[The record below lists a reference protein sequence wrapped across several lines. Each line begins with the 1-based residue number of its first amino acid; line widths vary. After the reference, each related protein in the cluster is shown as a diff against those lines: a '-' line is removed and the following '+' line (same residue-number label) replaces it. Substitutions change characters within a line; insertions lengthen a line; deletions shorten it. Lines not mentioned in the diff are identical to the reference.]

1 MTSLHELRAIEQQ
14 RIADERA
21 ARTKAAEAEETAR
34 RTAEQARLDEIAA
47 RERAERDAQLRIE
60 QARADA
66 EREARMR
73 VEATEAAERSRLVVA
88 LEQERFAQEME
99 LRRAD
104 IAKRRPTWMV
114 VVTAFAL
121 IGGIAFGALAID
133 RMHEADTAQAGKAA
147 ADAEM
152 AAARKEAAAA
162 VARLDAMQKD
172 LDALDAKVREA
183 QHAVENATNQIE
195 LKHAQ
200 QLLAEANRQASEA
213 RKHRQE
219 LQDAKDAAIRKAGFD
234 TAKCGN
240 GVLGCMDKH

>member
-34 RTAEQARLDEIAA
+34 RSAEQARLDEIAA

-66 EREARMR
+66 EREARLR
-73 VEATEAAERSRLVVA
+73 VESAEATERARLTAA
-88 LEQERFAQEME
+88 LEQERLAQEME

-114 VVTAFAL
+114 VVTAFA
-121 IGGIAFGALAID
+121 IVGGIAFGALAID

-152 AAARKEAAAA
+152 AAAKKEAAAA
-162 VARLDAMQKD
+162 VAKLDAMQKD
-172 LDALDAKVREA
+172 LDVLDQKVREA
-183 QHAVENATNQIE
+183 QQAVAAATTE
-195 LKHAQ
+195 AERKHAQ
-200 QLLAEANRQASEA
+200 QLLIDANQ
-213 RKHRQE
+213 K
-219 LQDAKDAAIRKAGFD
+219 AAAAHQRFLDEQRERDRLNRLKGFD
-234 TAKCGN
+234 TKACGN